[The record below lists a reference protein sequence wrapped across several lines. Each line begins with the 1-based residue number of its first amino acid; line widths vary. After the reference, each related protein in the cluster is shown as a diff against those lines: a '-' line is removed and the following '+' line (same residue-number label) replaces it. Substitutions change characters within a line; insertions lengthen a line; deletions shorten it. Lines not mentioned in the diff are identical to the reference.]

1 MGFPPKVGARRRRT
15 LVLDYRFEIFTVG
28 LHQKSRINRL
38 NSANSVPLRLATG
51 GMLATLLVGGVTAVG
66 LKKDVV
72 LDVNGETITL
82 TTLSGDVKGALEQ
95 AGVSIQAQDFVA
107 PAPSSTL
114 NNGETIKVRSAKQV
128 AVVIDGEEKQV
139 TSTAL
144 TVDELMEEFGG
155 VTAADKMN
163 MQLGEKLPLQGAVV
177 DVVKPKIVKV
187 DNAGTVAYTEIA
199 AETVGDVLAKRGI
212 AYDSDDIVTPAPD
225 TRLAP
230 NANIAVTRVEV
241 AEEKKAEEF
250 QLPATVVEDPTSFV
264 GEEKQ
269 EKPAVAGKKE
279 VTREVRKENGQVVSE
294 KVVGEKEVSPAV
306 PAVIKKGTKPKP
318 TAPAVANGSV
328 WDTLAQCEAGG
339 NWAINTG
346 NGFSGGL
353 QFTPSTW
360 LAYGGGQYAPQAH
373 LATREQQIAV
383 AEKVQAGQGWGA
395 WPACTAKLGIR

>member
-1 MGFPPKVGARRRRT
+1 M
-15 LVLDYRFEIFTVG
+15 G